1 MRKILFEL
9 RPMDHVHFQTQASL
23 LAREDGQLDVDYVGR
38 VEQMQADYDAVCA
51 RIGIP
56 SRALDKVN
64 SSKRGDYRQYYDQ
77 ALIDGVA
84 ELYRRDLDLFGY
96 SF

>member
-1 MRKILFEL
+1 
-9 RPMDHVHFQTQASL
+9 
-23 LAREDGQLDVDYVGR
+23 
-38 VEQMQADYDAVCA
+38 MQGSYDAICA

-56 SRALDKVN
+56 SAQLEQVN
-64 SSKRGDYRQYYDQ
+64 SSRRGSYRDYYDQ

-96 SF
+96 EF